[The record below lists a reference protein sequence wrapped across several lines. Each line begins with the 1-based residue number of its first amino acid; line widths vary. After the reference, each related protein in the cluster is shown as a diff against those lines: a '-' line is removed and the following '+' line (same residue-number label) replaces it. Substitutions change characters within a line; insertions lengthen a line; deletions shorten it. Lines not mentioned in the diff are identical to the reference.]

1 MKGYTT
7 IEQSK
12 KLIELGIDA
21 DTADM
26 YHSIIPESITN
37 ENGNLTHNIGVI
49 QSVHNV
55 TFSDIKRTLENVYD
69 KYNEVQFIPCWSTEA
84 LLDILDE
91 TIVTNEEDEYTLHF
105 GKDGTSYYMHY
116 EDAYRSMNNIIDE
129 LDFCCSTLLNCAFE
143 MIVKL
148 KEMRLL

>member
-12 KLIELGIDA
+12 KLIKLGIDV

-26 YHSIIPESITN
+26 FYGYTAPYEHSDCMYDGGYDEIPYPKDFLKLNANFSES
-37 ENGNLTHNIGVI
+37 
-49 QSVHNV
+49 
-55 TFSDIKRTLENVYD
+55 DYD
-69 KYNEVQFIPCWSTEA
+69 GKLPCWSTEA

-91 TIVTNEEDEYTLHF
+91 TIVTDEGEEYILQF
-105 GKDGTSYYMHY
+105 GKDGTSYYMY
-116 EDAYRSMNNIIDE
+116 YKDAYRSMNNRIEE
-129 LDFCCSTLLNCAFE
+129 LDFSCSTLLKCAFE

-148 KEMRLL
+148 KELKLI